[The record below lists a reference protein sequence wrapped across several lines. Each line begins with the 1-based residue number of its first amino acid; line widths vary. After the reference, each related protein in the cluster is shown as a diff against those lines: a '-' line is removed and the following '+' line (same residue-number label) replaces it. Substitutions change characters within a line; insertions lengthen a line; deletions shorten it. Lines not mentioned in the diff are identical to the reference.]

1 MIDWKENN
9 IGYLTADDFVK
20 NRKACLDSLKERK
33 NSDLI
38 LDCST
43 FLPMPKELEEVRVH
57 QQKLGLCFVL
67 VLSPDHMHSFP
78 PSWVIVPTKKEALD
92 FISFE
97 QMQRN
102 LGF

>member
-1 MIDWKENN
+1 MIDWEENN

-20 NRKACLDSLKERK
+20 NRKACLASLKERK

-38 LDCST
+38 LDCKTS
-43 FLPMPKELEEVRVH
+43 LPTPEELEEVVVH
-57 QQKLGLCFVL
+57 QEKEGMCFVIL
-67 VLSPDHMHSFP
+67 LSPEQSHPFP
-78 PSWVIVPTKKEALD
+78 SAWVVVPTKTEALD

-97 QMQRN
+97 QMQRD